1 MRIAKNDRKIDGCLT
16 LMIEEE
22 NENLLEKKRRILEG
36 PPLKTL
42 LWLSWPTII
51 ANYVNMAYNLINALW
66 LGRLGVEE
74 FDAPTITST
83 VIWIFQSVGMAYST
97 AGSTIISQYFGGG
110 ELRKSIKSSGFT
122 LSFLLILS
130 IFITIP
136 AYLIT
141 PNIVSLMNTPQNVYS
156 YAVSYMRIS
165 LLGTPLVFLSFAL
178 TSIMNSYGDTRTPT
192 KINIAG
198 ILLNMFL
205 DPLFIFGL
213 FGFPRMGVSGAAIT
227 SNIARGFQV
236 IGLSLAIRNGKLG
249 VSISK
254 KDMTLDR
261 YIFKLINKVG
271 LPLAVQNVVINLAF
285 SIMMTIVAYFGDAAV
300 AAYGVT
306 LRLLDIVQSFTWGV
320 NRGLSIMIAQA
331 LGAGNKERAKIIAN
345 IAHKFIFTVLL
356 IGATIISVFRAELLR
371 AFINND
377 NVVSVGS
384 SLMIAFASSL
394 PFLGLF
400 FTSSALATGS
410 GKTLS
415 FTILSIIR
423 LYVFRI
429 GLSILFGFI
438 TGLGMIGVWIAI
450 SLSNLYAGIGG
461 YLWARKGTWL
471 SKTV

>member
-1 MRIAKNDRKIDGCLT
+1 MRAQGNDALEEKRK
-16 LMIEEE
+16 
-22 NENLLEKKRRILEG
+22 RILEG

-42 LWLSWPTII
+42 LWLSWPAIV

-66 LGRLGVEE
+66 LGRLGIDE

-83 VIWIFQSVGMAYST
+83 VIWTFQSIGMAYST

-110 ELRKSIKSSGFT
+110 EYRRSLKSSGFT
-122 LSFLLILS
+122 ITFLLLLS
-130 IFITIP
+130 IAITFP
-136 AYLIT
+136 TYLAT
-141 PNIVSLMNTPQNVYS
+141 PWIVSAMSTPQSVYP
-156 YAVSYMRIS
+156 YAVSYMKIS
-165 LLGTPLVFLSFAL
+165 MLGTPLVFITFAL

-192 KINIAG
+192 KVNVAG
-198 ILLNMFL
+198 IVLNMIL
-205 DPLFIFGL
+205 DPLLIFGL
-213 FGFPRMGVSGAAIT
+213 LGLPRMEVEGAAIA
-227 SNIARGFQV
+227 SNVARLFQV
-236 IGLSLAIRNGKLG
+236 IGLLLALKRGKLG
-249 VSISK
+249 INISMQ
-254 KDMTLDR
+254 DLSLDG

-285 SIMMTIVAYFGDAAV
+285 SIMMTIVAYFGDAPV

-320 NRGLSIMIAQA
+320 NRGVSIMVAQA
-331 LGAGNKERAKIIAN
+331 LGAGRMDRAKSIASLSHRFVFA
-345 IAHKFIFTVLL
+345 ILSVGALL
-356 IGATIISVFRAELLR
+356 ISIFRAQLIR
-371 AFINND
+371 AFIND
-377 NVVSVGS
+377 DAVVAVGS
-384 SLMIAFASSL
+384 SLMIAFAASL

-415 FTILSIIR
+415 FTILSIVR

-429 GLSILFGFI
+429 GLSLLLGFV
-438 TGLGMIGVWIAI
+438 TGLGMLGVWAAI

-471 SKTV
+471 SKAV